1 MRGVIVLRS
10 ILGLV
15 LVWGLALPV
24 PASAQETLIE
34 VSGAT
39 FRPLPI
45 AVAPPIAAG
54 DAAAPAEEIH
64 EALSFDLEVSGLF
77 EVIPRKAFLAD
88 PREPLGPEGIVW
100 TRWSDVAAEA
110 LLKFE
115 VTSGPQGLSLAYRLY
130 DVATQRQT
138 GSGTLEGRIADARR
152 LAHRLADELVRH
164 FTQEPGAFST
174 RIAYVRRPAGG
185 AKEIWIAD
193 FDGKNASPVT
203 QTRGIS
209 LLPTWSPSGNEIAY
223 TFFKKSLQYP
233 HGHPQVWKAN
243 LLTGKTS
250 VLVSGGDLNT
260 GAAWSPDGTKIAF
273 TMSRDGNP
281 DIYVVNA
288 DGSGLRRLTREPS
301 TEASPCW
308 SPDGKRIAFV
318 SDRHGTPQIFVMD
331 ADGGNVERITRQGN
345 YNQTPAWSPRG
356 DEIAFTARDER
367 YAFDLFVVN
376 VETKEIRRLTQDQGN
391 NQHPT
396 WAPNG
401 RLILFTSDRDG
412 GKALYVG
419 SADGRVQRRISPR
432 DGAEYTDPAWGP
444 FPIAVEEK
452 R

>member
-1 MRGVIVLRS
+1 LRPS
-10 ILGLV
+10 AMTWVFLSV
-15 LVWGLALPV
+15 LALP
-24 PASAQETLIE
+24 ALAAGQEALIE

-45 AVAPPIAAG
+45 AIAPPIAQG
-54 DAAAPAEEIH
+54 DAASPAEEIY
-64 EALSFDLEVSGLF
+64 EALTFDLEVSGLF
-77 EVIPRKAFLAD
+77 EVISRKAFLAD

-100 TRWSDVAAEA
+100 TRWADVAAEE
-110 LLKFE
+110 LLKFQVE
-115 VTSGPQGLSLAYRLY
+115 TGPQGLVLTYRLY
-130 DVATQRQT
+130 EVATQRQSA
-138 GSGTLEGRIADARR
+138 GSTLEGRVADARR

-164 FTQEPGAFST
+164 YTQGPGAFST
-174 RIAYVRRPAGG
+174 RIAFVRRAKGG
-185 AKEIWIAD
+185 PKEIWVAD
-193 FDGKNASPVT
+193 YDGKNASPIAH
-203 QTRGIS
+203 TRGIS
-209 LLPTWSPSGNEIAY
+209 LLPAWSPSGTELAF

-233 HGHPQVWKAN
+233 NGHPQIWKAN
-243 LLTGKTS
+243 LAAGKTS
-250 VLVSGGDLNT
+250 ALVASGDLNT
-260 GAAWSPDGTKIAF
+260 GAAWSPDGKKIAF
-273 TMSRDGNP
+273 TLSRDGNP

-288 DGSGLRRLTREPS
+288 DGSGLKRLTRDPS
-301 TEASPCW
+301 TESSPVW
-308 SPDGKRIAFV
+308 SPDGTRIAFV

-331 ADGGNVERITRQGN
+331 ADGQNVERLTRQGN

-412 GKALYVG
+412 GKALYVS